1 MIIKCKCAHT
11 GQDALHGAGLRVA
24 NLTLKTEASKQT
36 VRCTVCTTI
45 HPASAE
51 VKK

>member
-1 MIIKCKCAHT
+1 MIIKCKCAHD
-11 GQDALHGAGLRVA
+11 GQDKIHGDGLRVA
-24 NLTLKTEASKQT
+24 NLTLKTDASKQT
-36 VRCTVCTTI
+36 VRCTVCTAI

>member
-1 MIIKCKCAHT
+1 MIIKCNCAHT
-11 GQDALHGAGLRVA
+11 GQDRLHGAGHRVA
-24 NLTLKTEASKQT
+24 NLTLKTDATKQT

-45 HPASAE
+45 HSASSE